1 MTARPKD
8 IGTAAET
15 AVVRYLRDHGFPLAE
30 RRALHGST
38 DLGDITGTPGLVWE
52 VKGGEA
58 AKTAS
63 DGQIAAWMD
72 ETEMERTNA
81 GAAYGF
87 LIVARRQKNVRD
99 WWAALDVCALARL
112 VADEQGTTTS
122 NMHALIRLEQLV
134 ELLDVAGWTDHK
146 EIA

>member
-1 MTARPKD
+1 MRPKD

-15 AVVRYLRDHGFPLAE
+15 LVVRYLRDHGFPHAE
-30 RRALHGST
+30 RRALHGNA

-52 VKGGEA
+52 VKGGDA

-87 LIVARRQKNVRD
+87 LVVARSRKNVRH
-99 WWAALDVCALARL
+99 WWAAVDVCALARL
-112 VADEQGTTTS
+112 VAGEPDTTAS

-134 ELLDVAGWTDHK
+134 ELLAIAGWTDHK
-146 EIA
+146 EKC